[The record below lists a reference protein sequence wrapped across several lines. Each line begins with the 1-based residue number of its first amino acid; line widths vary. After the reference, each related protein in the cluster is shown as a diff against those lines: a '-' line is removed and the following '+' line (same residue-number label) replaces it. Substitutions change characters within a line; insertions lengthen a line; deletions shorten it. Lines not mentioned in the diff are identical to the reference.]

1 MSDTGSA
8 RTAAR
13 QRGMPW
19 LVRGDI
25 DGLFGLAIDNLIQL
39 LVIVALCRSVLGF
52 PDDLVIGVILPGA
65 AVSLVIGNVFYGWQ
79 AMRLSRETGR
89 TDICALPYGINT
101 VSLFAFVFLIMLPAS
116 LAAKARGLDEREAA
130 YFAWQVGLVAC
141 LGAGVIELAGAA
153 IAERIR
159 RATPRAAL
167 LSTLAGIALGFI
179 SFSFLFRTFASPI
192 VGLATLGI
200 ILLTYFGKMRFRGG
214 LPGGLVAVA
223 IGVILSWV
231 TGLADPTPP
240 SLEHV
245 GLHLPLPVIG
255 DLLAGLSGDQLLTY
269 ATVIVPMGIFSV
281 LGSLQNI
288 ESAEAAGDSY
298 ATAPSLAV
306 NGIGTIAAALFGSC
320 FPTTIYIG
328 HPGWKALG
336 ARAGYSIL
344 NGVLFTILCLTGSL
358 AILAWLI
365 PIEAGMAIV
374 LWIGIVMS
382 AQAFE
387 ATPRAHAPAVVM
399 GLLPGLGAWGVL
411 MAKDGVRAGG
421 ALFSPELVAK
431 LEASGNYLSGGFAL
445 EQGFIFS
452 AMILSAT
459 TVHLIDRH
467 FTTAALWCVA
477 AAALAAVG
485 LIHSYALL
493 PTDSIATFG
502 EPAWRW
508 CFGYLAMAAT
518 FFAAKWVTVRED
530 AR

>member
-1 MSDTGSA
+1 
-8 RTAAR
+8 
-13 QRGMPW
+13 MPW

-39 LVIVALCRSVLGF
+39 LVIVALCRAVLGF
-52 PDDLVIGVILPGA
+52 PDELIIGTILPGA
-65 AVSLVIGNVFYGWQ
+65 AVSLVIGNVFYAWQ
-79 AMRLSRETGR
+79 AIRLSQKTGR

-116 LAAKARGLDEREAA
+116 LAAKARGLDDTEAA
-130 YFAWQVGLVAC
+130 YVAWQIGLVAC
-141 LGAGVIELAGAA
+141 FGSGIIEFAGAA
-153 IAERIR
+153 IAGRIR

-179 SFSFLFRTFASPI
+179 SFSFLFRTYASPI

-200 ILLTYFGKMRFRGG
+200 ILLTYFGRVRFKGG

-223 IGVILSWV
+223 IGIILSWV

-240 SLEHV
+240 SLANV
-245 GLHLPLPVIG
+245 GLHLPVPVLG
-255 DLLAGLSGDQLLTY
+255 DLIAGLQGDQLLTY
-269 ATVIVPMGIFSV
+269 ATVIIPMGIFSV

-344 NGVLFTILCLTGSL
+344 NAVLFTVLCLTGSL

-374 LWIGIVMS
+374 LWIGIVMA

-387 ATPRAHAPAVVM
+387 VTPRTHAPAVVM

-411 MAKDGVRAGG
+411 MAKDGLRAGG
-421 ALFSPELVAK
+421 TIFSPELVAK
-431 LEASGNYLSGGFAL
+431 MEAAGTYIGGGFAL
-445 EQGFIFS
+445 EQGFIFT
-452 AMILSAT
+452 AMILSAA
-459 TVHLIDRH
+459 TVYLIERR
-467 FTTAALWCVA
+467 FTVAAVWCVVGAALS
-477 AAALAAVG
+477 AVG
-485 LIHSYALL
+485 LIHSYTLL
-493 PTDSIATFG
+493 PTDSVGAFG

-508 CFGYLAMAAT
+508 CLGYLAMAAT
-518 FFAAKWVTVRED
+518 FFIAQWVIVAD
-530 AR
+530 DKPH